1 MLEKVVEAIDAEL
14 GRQEM
19 VLTDPLTLRRMM
31 ATRAARAALE
41 AMREPSALMVRAAS
55 ESDATD
61 GEGGAFG
68 PLHDLLDFSGE
79 NKTRLVVAE
88 ALRKSIDA
96 ILTGEA

>member
-41 AMREPSALMVRAAS
+41 AMREPSLYDPDNSLGAAMCWDDDLANEWDQAL
-55 ESDATD
+55 T
-61 GEGGAFG
+61 
-68 PLHDLLDFSGE
+68 
-79 NKTRLVVAE
+79 
-88 ALRKSIDA
+88 A